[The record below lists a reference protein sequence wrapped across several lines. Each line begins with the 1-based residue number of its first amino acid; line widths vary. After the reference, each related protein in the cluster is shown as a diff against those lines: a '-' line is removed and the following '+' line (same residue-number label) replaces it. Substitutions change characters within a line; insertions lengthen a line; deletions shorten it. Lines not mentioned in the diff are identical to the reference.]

1 MVYKSKINLKGQLK
15 FNLFTNS
22 SVEKSEGK
30 DNTLASLYKSVQR
43 STLVQVYQ
51 KYKFD
56 YEMFGYD
63 FNNVLKLGGH
73 EPLTSS
79 EEYMPMVFS
88 GTQLNKLLTIPEEY
102 ISGKQL
108 KSNQR
113 NDLPSSTRRTTSTIS
128 RG

>member
-1 MVYKSKINLKGQLK
+1 M
-15 FNLFTNS
+15 
-22 SVEKSEGK
+22 EKSEEK
-30 DNTLASLYKSVQR
+30 DNTLAALYKSVQR

-51 KYKFD
+51 KYKFE
-56 YEMFGYD
+56 YEMFGYN

-73 EPLTSS
+73 EPLTTS

-88 GTQLNKLLTIPEEY
+88 GTQLNKLLIVPEEY
-102 ISGKQL
+102 LSGTQL

-113 NDLPSSTRRTTSTIS
+113 NDLPSSTRRITSTIH